1 LKSLKQNFIQENPE
15 EKGNALN
22 LLLKSKLQEVSNEKE
37 RLEQQNKQLQEHVK
51 NLEFQLQQGGGIKG
65 IKQKV
70 IEPKKDISINNKE
83 KDKEENSN
91 PII

>member
-15 EKGNALN
+15 ENGNALN
-22 LLLKSKLQEVSNEKE
+22 LLLKSKLQEVANEKE

-51 NLEFQLQQGGGIKG
+51 NLEFQLQQGGGMKG

-91 PII
+91 PTI

>member
-1 LKSLKQNFIQENPE
+1 MKSLKQNFIQENPE
-15 EKGNALN
+15 ENGNALN
-22 LLLKSKLQEVSNEKE
+22 LLLKSKLQEVANEKE

-51 NLEFQLQQGGGIKG
+51 NLEFQLQQGGGMKG

-91 PII
+91 PTI